1 MKKGLILNNESAST
15 IPSGFCPQCGT
26 EIPQKFLVCPG
37 CQRLVYSDHLKLLS
51 QNATQAEQEGRLSD
65 ALVSW
70 REALELLPPRTK
82 QFEALREKI
91 TDLGRQVDGLAPSNP
106 NSAVVQEPKTLLG
119 KNSGKA
125 GIVGLLLVFLSKI
138 KVLLLG
144 LAKLHTLL
152 SMLLAFGIYWSLWGW
167 KFALGFVLSIYIH
180 EMGHVMTLNRY
191 GIKATAPLFIPGVGA
206 FIRLQQKLTNPRE
219 DARVGL
225 AGPIWGFGAAVVAY
239 ALFRATGDNV
249 FAAIAQIGAWINLF
263 NLMPVWQL
271 DGGRGF
277 QSLAGWQRWVIL
289 AVMGAMFYAT
299 GEKLLMILMLF
310 GFIQAIRRDAPKEPD
325 HIGLIEFAFLIVLLS
340 IMTTI
345 PVQTAT
351 P

>member
-1 MKKGLILNNESAST
+1 VPNDLNPNLS
-15 IPSGFCPQCGT
+15 PNVCPQCGT
-26 EIPQKFLVCPG
+26 EIPPRFLVCPG
-37 CQRLVYSDHLKLLS
+37 CQRLVYADRLNQLS
-51 QNATQAEQEGRLSD
+51 KTATQAEREGRLSD
-65 ALVSW
+65 ALASW
-70 REALELLPPRTK
+70 REALDLLPSRST
-82 QFEALREKI
+82 QAETLRAKI
-91 TDLGRQVDGLAPSNP
+91 TELGRQVDGLSPTGA
-106 NSAVVQEPKTLLG
+106 NSSVVQEQKSFFG
-119 KNSGKA
+119 KNKGKA
-125 GIVGLLLVFLSKI
+125 GILGALAVLLSKL

-144 LAKLHTLL
+144 LGKLHTLL
-152 SMLLAFGIYWSLWGW
+152 SMLLAFGVYWSIWGW

-180 EMGHVMTLNRY
+180 EMGHVTALQRY

-239 ALFRATGDNV
+239 ALFQATGDPI

-277 QSLAGWQRWVIL
+277 QSLAGWQRWVLL
-289 AVMGAMFYAT
+289 AVMGLMLYFT
-299 GEKLLMILMLF
+299 GEKLLILLMALAF
-310 GFIQAIRRDAPKEPD
+310 FQAIRKDAPSEPD
-325 HIGLIEFAFLIVLLS
+325 NVGLIEFAFLLVLLS

>member
-1 MKKGLILNNESAST
+1 MEPIISSQL
-15 IPSGFCPQCGT
+15 CPQCGT
-26 EIPQKFLVCPG
+26 EIPPRFLVCPG
-37 CQRLVYSDHLKLLS
+37 CQRLVYADRLNLLS
-51 QNATQAEQEGRLSD
+51 KNAIQAEQERRLSD
-65 ALVSW
+65 ALASW

-82 QFEALREKI
+82 QFEALRAKI
-91 TDLGRQVDGLAPSNP
+91 TELGRQVDGLAPA
-106 NSAVVQEPKTLLG
+106 NSGSSVVQEPKSLLG

-125 GIVGLLLVFLSKI
+125 GIVGLLLVALSKI
-138 KVLLLG
+138 KVLLFG

-180 EMGHVMTLNRY
+180 EMGHVTTLQRY

-225 AGPIWGFGAAVVAY
+225 AGPIWGFGAAVLAY
-239 ALFRATGDNV
+239 GLFWLTGDNV

-277 QSLAGWQRWVIL
+277 QSLAWWQRWVLL
-289 AVMGAMFYAT
+289 AVMGVMLYTT

-310 GFIQAIRRDAPKEPD
+310 GFIQAIRRDSPKEPD
-325 HIGLIEFAFLIVLLS
+325 PIGMIEFAFLIVLLS

-345 PVQTAT
+345 PVQT
-351 P
+351 PNN

>member
-1 MKKGLILNNESAST
+1 MPNGLDPTTSPGI
-15 IPSGFCPQCGT
+15 CPQCGT

-37 CQRLVYSDHLKLLS
+37 CHRLVYADQLNLLS
-51 QNATQAEQEGRLSD
+51 KTATQAEQEGRLSD
-65 ALVSW
+65 ALASW

-82 QFEALREKI
+82 QFEALRERI
-91 TDLGRQVDGLAPSNP
+91 TELGRQMDGLTPAS
-106 NSAVVQEPKTLLG
+106 SESSVVQEPKSFLG
-119 KNSGKA
+119 KSKGKA
-125 GIVGLLLVFLSKI
+125 GIVGLLLVALSKI

-152 SMLLAFGIYWSLWGW
+152 SMLLAFGVYWSLWGW

-180 EMGHVMTLNRY
+180 EMGHVTTLQRY

-225 AGPIWGFGAAVVAY
+225 AGPIWGFGAAVLAY
-239 ALFRATGDNV
+239 ALFWATGDNV

-277 QSLAGWQRWVIL
+277 QSLAWWQRWVVL
-289 AVMGAMFYAT
+289 AIMGAMLYTT

-325 HIGLIEFAFLIVLLS
+325 YVGMIEFAFLVILLS

-345 PVQTAT
+345 PVQT
-351 P
+351 PNH